1 MKKTKAA
8 ATEII
13 RIPLVVCT
21 DSIHGTLQTKIILE
35 TGLRIDAV
43 SYKNSIYSNREGFVL
58 PRVSLLVKYNY
69 HWSSRV
75 GAGIGYKTPTLFTE
89 ETETMQ
95 YRNIAQLNNVKSERS
110 YGSTA
115 DINFKANIND
125 DLAFAFNHMF
135 FYTWIDDP
143 LILDRQ
149 TTNEYR
155 FVNVNEPL
163 QSAGFETNA
172 RLTYKNNFKL
182 FLGYTFTNT
191 KAKYL
196 SGNQFIPLVPRNKLN
211 TALIYEKEGLIKI
224 GLEGYF
230 TGRQYLS
237 DGTRTPGLF

>member
-1 MKKTKAA
+1 M
-8 ATEII
+8 
-13 RIPLVVCT
+13 
-21 DSIHGTLQTKIILE
+21 
-35 TGLRIDAV
+35 
-43 SYKNSIYSNREGFVL
+43 
-58 PRVSLLVKYNY
+58 
-69 HWSSRV
+69 
-75 GAGIGYKTPTLFTE
+75 
-89 ETETMQ
+89 TMQ

-237 DGTRTPGLF
+237 NGTRTPAFSEIGFMAEKIFKSFSLFVNLENFTDTRQSRYKNVVNGSHLNPTFDEIWTHTEGFVMNGGIKIKL